1 MLEFFIVAFFS
12 FLFICLLP
20 LIILVI
26 LPSELIQE
34 KVSDE
39 VLVEPSESFT
49 VRELIYRL
57 AMGMPVSSG
66 VRSGDYPDHD
76 QDFDDVLPTEDPD
89 FDLADYATLKND
101 LADRERQRKIDMEK
115 AYKEKLEKEKTPDPA
130 PDPAQ

>member
-1 MLEFFIVAFFS
+1 MFVTAYNFS
-12 FLFICLLP
+12 N
-20 LIILVI
+20 

-115 AYKEKLEKEKTPDPA
+115 AYKEKLKRKRLPTLLPTLLSNLF
-130 PDPAQ
+130 

>member
-1 MLEFFIVAFFS
+1 MFITAYNFS
-12 FLFICLLP
+12 N
-20 LIILVI
+20 

-66 VRSGDYPDHD
+66 LRSGDFPDTD

-89 FDLADYATLKND
+89 FDLSDYSVLRED
-101 LADRERQRKIDMEK
+101 LAERERQRKIDMEK
-115 AYKEKLEKEKTPDPA
+115 AYKEKLEKEKEKKPDPVPA
-130 PDPAQ
+130 PGPAE

>member
-1 MLEFFIVAFFS
+1 MFITAYNFS
-12 FLFICLLP
+12 N
-20 LIILVI
+20 V
-26 LPSELIQE
+26 SSKVVQE

-39 VLVEPSESFT
+39 ILVEPSESFT

-66 VRSGDYPDHD
+66 LRSGDYPDTD

-89 FDLADYATLKND
+89 FDLADYAALRDD
-101 LADRERQRKIDMEK
+101 LADRERQRKSDMEK
-115 AYKEKLEKEKTPDPA
+115 AYKEKLEKEKKPAPDPAPEPAPDPA

>member
-1 MLEFFIVAFFS
+1 MFVTAYNFNNVS
-12 FLFICLLP
+12 SK
-20 LIILVI
+20 VV
-26 LPSELIQE
+26 QE

-66 VRSGDYPDHD
+66 LRSGDYPDTD

-89 FDLADYATLKND
+89 FDLADYATLRGD
-101 LADRERQRKIDMEK
+101 LADRERQRKSDMEK
-115 AYKEKLEKEKTPDPA
+115 AYKEKLEKEKEKKPDSDPA

>member
-1 MLEFFIVAFFS
+1 MFVTAYNFS
-12 FLFICLLP
+12 N
-20 LIILVI
+20 

-66 VRSGDYPDHD
+66 LRSGDYPDSD

-115 AYKEKLEKEKTPDPA
+115 AYKEKLEKEKEKEKKPDPDPA

>member
-1 MLEFFIVAFFS
+1 MFITAYNFS
-12 FLFICLLP
+12 N
-20 LIILVI
+20 V
-26 LPSELIQE
+26 SSKVVQE

-39 VLVEPSESFT
+39 ILVEPSESFT

-66 VRSGDYPDHD
+66 LRSGDFPDTD

-89 FDLADYATLKND
+89 FDLSDYSVLRED
-101 LADRERQRKIDMEK
+101 LAERERQRKIDMEK

-130 PDPAQ
+130 PGPAE

>member
-1 MLEFFIVAFFS
+1 MFVTAYNFS
-12 FLFICLLP
+12 N
-20 LIILVI
+20 

-89 FDLADYATLKND
+89 FDLADYATLTWK
-101 LADRERQRKIDMEK
+101 RRIRKSWK
-115 AYKEKLEKEKTPDPA
+115 RKRLPTLLPTLLSNLF
-130 PDPAQ
+130 

>member
-1 MLEFFIVAFFS
+1 MFVTAYNFS
-12 FLFICLLP
+12 N
-20 LIILVI
+20 V
-26 LPSELIQE
+26 SSKVVQE

-57 AMGMPVSSG
+57 AMGMPVSTGS
-66 VRSGDYPDHD
+66 RSGDYPDRD

-89 FDLADYATLKND
+89 FDLADYATLNND

-115 AYKEKLEKEKTPDPA
+115 AYKEKLEKEKKPDPDPA

>member
-1 MLEFFIVAFFS
+1 MFVTAYNFNNVS
-12 FLFICLLP
+12 SK
-20 LIILVI
+20 VV
-26 LPSELIQE
+26 QE

-76 QDFDDVLPTEDPD
+76 QDFDDVLPTEDSD
-89 FDLADYATLKND
+89 FDLADYATLRND
-101 LADRERQRKIDMEK
+101 IAERDVKRKADMEK
-115 AYKEKLEKEKTPDPA
+115 AYREKLEKEKVPDPA
-130 PDPAQ
+130 PDSVE

>member
-1 MLEFFIVAFFS
+1 MFITAYNFCN
-12 FLFICLLP
+12 I
-20 LIILVI
+20 
-26 LPSELIQE
+26 PSEVVQE

-39 VLVEPSESFT
+39 ILVEPSESFT

-89 FDLADYATLKND
+89 FDLADYATLRND
-101 LADRERQRKIDMEK
+101 IAERDVKRRADMEK
-115 AYKEKLEKEKTPDPA
+115 AYREKLEKEKTPDPA
-130 PDPAQ
+130 PNPAE

>member
-1 MLEFFIVAFFS
+1 MFVTAYNFNNISSKV
-12 FLFICLLP
+12 
-20 LIILVI
+20 V
-26 LPSELIQE
+26 QE

-66 VRSGDYPDHD
+66 LRSGDYPDTD

-89 FDLADYATLKND
+89 FDLADYDALRNG
-101 LADRERQRKIDMEK
+101 LAEREHQRKIEMEK
-115 AYKEKLEKEKTPDPA
+115 AYKEKLEKEKKPDSDPA
-130 PDPAQ
+130 PDPALDPAQ

>member
-1 MLEFFIVAFFS
+1 MFITAYNFS
-12 FLFICLLP
+12 D
-20 LIILVI
+20 V
-26 LPSELIQE
+26 SSKVVQE

-66 VRSGDYPDHD
+66 LRSGDYPDTD

-89 FDLADYATLKND
+89 FDLADYSVLRND
-101 LADRERQRKIDMEK
+101 LTERERQRKIDMEK
-115 AYKEKLEKEKTPDPA
+115 AYKEKLEKEKEKKPDPDPA
-130 PDPAQ
+130 E

>member
-1 MLEFFIVAFFS
+1 MFVTAYNFDNVSLEV
-12 FLFICLLP
+12 
-20 LIILVI
+20 V
-26 LPSELIQE
+26 QE

-39 VLVEPSESFT
+39 ILVEPSESFT

-89 FDLADYATLKND
+89 FDLADYATLNND

-115 AYKEKLEKEKTPDPA
+115 AYREKLEKEKTSDPA
-130 PDPAQ
+130 PDPAE

>member
-1 MLEFFIVAFFS
+1 MFVTAYNFNNISSKV
-12 FLFICLLP
+12 
-20 LIILVI
+20 V
-26 LPSELIQE
+26 QE

-66 VRSGDYPDHD
+66 VRSGDYPDTD

-89 FDLADYATLKND
+89 FDLADYDALRND

>member
-1 MLEFFIVAFFS
+1 MFVTAYNFANVS
-12 FLFICLLP
+12 SK
-20 LIILVI
+20 VV
-26 LPSELIQE
+26 QE

-66 VRSGDYPDHD
+66 LRSGDYPDTD

-89 FDLADYATLKND
+89 FDLSDYAALKND
-101 LADRERQRKIDMEK
+101 LAERERQRKIEMEK
-115 AYKEKLEKEKTPDPA
+115 AYREKLEKEKEKKPDPDPA
-130 PDPAQ
+130 PDPAPGSAE

>member
-1 MLEFFIVAFFS
+1 MFVTAYNFS
-12 FLFICLLP
+12 N
-20 LIILVI
+20 V
-26 LPSELIQE
+26 SSKVVQE

-66 VRSGDYPDHD
+66 LRSGDFPDHD

-89 FDLADYATLKND
+89 FDLADYAALRD
-101 LADRERQRKIDMEK
+101 EIADRDVKRRADMEK
-115 AYKEKLEKEKTPDPA
+115 AYKEKLEKEKVPSPDPA
-130 PDPAQ
+130 PDPAE

>member
-26 LPSELIQE
+26 FLPELIQE

>member
-1 MLEFFIVAFFS
+1 MFVTAYNFS
-12 FLFICLLP
+12 N
-20 LIILVI
+20 VS
-26 LPSELIQE
+26 SEVVQE

-39 VLVEPSESFT
+39 ILVEPSESFT

-66 VRSGDYPDHD
+66 LRSGDYPDTD

-89 FDLADYATLKND
+89 FDLADYATLRGD
-101 LADRERQRKIDMEK
+101 LADRERQLKLDMEK
-115 AYKEKLEKEKTPDPA
+115 VYKEKLEKEKTPDPA

>member
-1 MLEFFIVAFFS
+1 MFVTAYNFNNISSKV
-12 FLFICLLP
+12 
-20 LIILVI
+20 V
-26 LPSELIQE
+26 QE

-66 VRSGDYPDHD
+66 VRSGDYPDID

-89 FDLADYATLKND
+89 FDLADYAALRD
-101 LADRERQRKIDMEK
+101 GLSERERQRKIDMEK
-115 AYKEKLEKEKTPDPA
+115 VYKEKLEKEKTPDPA
-130 PDPAQ
+130 PDPAE